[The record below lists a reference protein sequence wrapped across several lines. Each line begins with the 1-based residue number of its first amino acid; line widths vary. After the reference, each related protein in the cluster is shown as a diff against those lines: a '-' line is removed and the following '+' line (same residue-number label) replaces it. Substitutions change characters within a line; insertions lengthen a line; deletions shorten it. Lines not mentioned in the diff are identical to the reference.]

1 MSVNLKEIFNEHEW
15 LWAAAALLIFAA
27 GALTAV
33 WLNARNAGEV
43 GVPAMEAVKTEEA
56 SRKISETIA
65 EAQKEREKLTE
76 VVKSAKDDVVR
87 DVADDTDDSIA
98 DRWNGILGRY
108 REHRTPSD
116 GL

>member
-27 GALTAV
+27 GAMTAI

-43 GVPAMEAVKTEEA
+43 GVPVMEAVKTEEA

-76 VVKSAKDDVVR
+76 VVKNAKDNVVR
-87 DVADDTDDSIA
+87 DVADDTDDLIA
-98 DRWNGILGRY
+98 DRWNGILGQY
-108 REHRTPSD
+108 RESRTQAE

>member
-1 MSVNLKEIFNEHEW
+1 MSMNLKEILNEHKW

-27 GALTAV
+27 SAVTAV
-33 WLNARNAGEV
+33 WLSQEYAEV
-43 GVPAMEAVKTEEA
+43 DVPAMEAVKIEEA

-65 EAQKEREKLTE
+65 EAQKERDRLPE

-87 DVADDTDDSIA
+87 DVADDADDSIA

-108 REHRTPSD
+108 REHRTPSG

>member
-27 GALTAV
+27 GAMTAI

-43 GVPAMEAVKTEEA
+43 GVPVMEAVKTEEA

-76 VVKSAKDDVVR
+76 VVKNAKDNVVR
-87 DVADDTDDSIA
+87 DVADDTDDLIA
-98 DRWNGILGRY
+98 DRWNGILGQY
-108 REHRTPSD
+108 RENRTQTE

>member
-1 MSVNLKEIFNEHEW
+1 MSVNLKEILNEHKW

-27 GALTAV
+27 CAMTAS
-33 WLNARNAGEV
+33 WLSQEYAEV
-43 GVPAMEAVKTEEA
+43 DVPAMEAVKTEEA

-65 EAQKEREKLTE
+65 EAQKERDKLPE
-76 VVKSAKDDVVR
+76 VVQSAKDNVVR
-87 DVADDTDDSIA
+87 DVAGDTDDLIA

>member
-1 MSVNLKEIFNEHEW
+1 MSVKEIFAEHKW
-15 LWAAAALLIFAA
+15 LRLVAALLIFAS
-27 GALTAV
+27 GALTAI
-33 WLNARNAGEV
+33 WLNARDVVEV
-43 GVPAMEAVKTEEA
+43 GVPVMEAVKTDEA
-56 SRKISETIA
+56 SRKISESVA
-65 EAQKEREKLTE
+65 EAQQRKDRLPE

-87 DVADDTDDSIA
+87 DVADDADDSIA